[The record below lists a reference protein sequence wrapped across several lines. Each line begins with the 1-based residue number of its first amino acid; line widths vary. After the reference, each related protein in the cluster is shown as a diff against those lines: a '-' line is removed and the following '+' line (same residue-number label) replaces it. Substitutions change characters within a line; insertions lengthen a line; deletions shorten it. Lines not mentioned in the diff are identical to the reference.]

1 MAPVGEQEGAE
12 DPIRLFGDPRA
23 HFIDRGPERR
33 TPDPDVAPLHTP
45 LSAQLHHHRPDAS
58 RALRV
63 GRGDPVATA
72 LLVLGAL
79 SFTATLVAGSLILYN
94 AKTVGAFSNPWDST
108 RVAIGIAV
116 FAIGTIL
123 SALLIGTSRAITYLL
138 AVFRQR
144 AREMER
150 HTTAEAP
157 SGLPADEAAT
167 GT

>member
-1 MAPVGEQEGAE
+1 MAPVGEREGAE

-23 HFIDRGPERR
+23 HFVDRGPERR
-33 TPDPDVAPLHTP
+33 APDPDVAPLHTP
-45 LSAQLHHHRPDAS
+45 LSSQLHHPRPDAS
-58 RALRV
+58 SALRV

-72 LLVLGAL
+72 LLVLGVL
-79 SFTATLVAGSLILYN
+79 SFAATIVAGSLILYN

-116 FAIGTIL
+116 FAIGTVL

-150 HTTAEAP
+150 HTTVEAP
-157 SGLPADEAAT
+157 SVRSTDEERT